1 VAHLWR
7 SRVSP
12 RHKHKFHGG
21 AIFKG
26 RKHGIP
32 LLSAATQRFLAANL
46 NIPTPRV
53 ELYINKT
60 KPEAFRRRRR
70 ISYPYP
76 TPIVVCAGL
85 LLCCRGNRRTNKRTD
100 RQTNRWTSSLLK
112 ALLRRGLN
120 EMMMMMMMMMMK
132 RNVEVLCSSP
142 GRLNVIEV
150 SEESM
155 EASK

>member
-1 VAHLWR
+1 MAHLWR

-32 LLSAATQRFLAANL
+32 LLSAGTQRFLAANL

-85 LLCCRGNRRTNKRTD
+85 LLCCRGNRRKRKWVGPTPSLPII
-100 RQTNRWTSSLLK
+100 RSVIYSAVRSLGSSCLIYLF
-112 ALLRRGLN
+112 
-120 EMMMMMMMMMMK
+120 
-132 RNVEVLCSSP
+132 VFPSFP
-142 GRLNVIEV
+142 
-150 SEESM
+150 
-155 EASK
+155 